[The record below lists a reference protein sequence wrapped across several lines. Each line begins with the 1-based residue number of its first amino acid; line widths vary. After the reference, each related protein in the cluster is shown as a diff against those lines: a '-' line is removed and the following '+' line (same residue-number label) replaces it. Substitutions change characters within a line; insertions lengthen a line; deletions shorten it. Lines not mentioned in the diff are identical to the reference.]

1 MAADVACMRGKL
13 ALSGERA
20 FRGRP
25 GVIIRN
31 SESLSIVVRP
41 WTVVTDVEPVALIVG
56 SEMKILASRQPDRS
70 RRLPPSMALAAAALL
85 ALGWT
90 LPGVPPTAV
99 QSASRVVPAVTMQ
112 FGWGGG
118 GGGAASAS
126 DRDFARRQDK
136 LAARKAAAVPK
147 GQVS

>member
-1 MAADVACMRGKL
+1 
-13 ALSGERA
+13 
-20 FRGRP
+20 
-25 GVIIRN
+25 
-31 SESLSIVVRP
+31 
-41 WTVVTDVEPVALIVG
+41 
-56 SEMKILASRQPDRS
+56 
-70 RRLPPSMALAAAALL
+70 MALAAAALL

>member
-1 MAADVACMRGKL
+1 
-13 ALSGERA
+13 
-20 FRGRP
+20 
-25 GVIIRN
+25 
-31 SESLSIVVRP
+31 
-41 WTVVTDVEPVALIVG
+41 
-56 SEMKILASRQPDRS
+56 
-70 RRLPPSMALAAAALL
+70 MALAAAALL

-90 LPGVPPTAV
+90 LPSVPPTAV
-99 QSASRVVPAVTMQ
+99 QSASRTAPAVTMQ

-118 GGGAASAS
+118 GGGGGATSAS

>member
-1 MAADVACMRGKL
+1 
-13 ALSGERA
+13 
-20 FRGRP
+20 
-25 GVIIRN
+25 
-31 SESLSIVVRP
+31 
-41 WTVVTDVEPVALIVG
+41 
-56 SEMKILASRQPDRS
+56 
-70 RRLPPSMALAAAALL
+70 MALAAAALL

-99 QSASRVVPAVTMQ
+99 QSASRATPAVTMQ

-118 GGGAASAS
+118 GGGGGATSAS

-136 LAARKAAAVPK
+136 LASRKAAAVPK

>member
-1 MAADVACMRGKL
+1 
-13 ALSGERA
+13 
-20 FRGRP
+20 
-25 GVIIRN
+25 
-31 SESLSIVVRP
+31 
-41 WTVVTDVEPVALIVG
+41 
-56 SEMKILASRQPDRS
+56 
-70 RRLPPSMALAAAALL
+70 MALAAAALL

-99 QSASRVVPAVTMQ
+99 QSVSRSAPAVTMQ
-112 FGWGGG
+112 FGWGGGG